1 MENQHSCLLTDDV
14 IVRLKALRANYKE
27 TECLMSGTENI
38 DVVRTRLRQINSDYD
53 SLMFLCAF
61 VDDNDAMPGSIS
73 RKVDIIRGKENFNYR
88 VEKWFANVELP
99 VLQSV
104 EALSEF
110 IRPATLCDGECLI
123 DICGPNDVLSRDDGC
138 SGKLGNEPTTASI
151 VKMGL
156 PESAS
161 RMVSVDAHS
170 IRNSIEATGVTIVY
184 DERMNIVTGSRDNC
198 GSSRASCVS
207 SHSSRASRVKESRVK
222 VHLAK
227 LALRHEEEKQRKEA
241 IRRRQDEECKTKRR
255 CTRCDV
261 S

>member
-38 DVVRTRLRQINSDYD
+38 DAVRTRLRQINSDFD

-61 VDDNDAMPGSIS
+61 VDDNDTMPGSIS
-73 RKVDIIRGKENFNYR
+73 RKVDIIRGKENFNCR
-88 VEKWFANVELP
+88 VEKWLANVELP

-104 EALSEF
+104 DALSEF
-110 IRPATLCDGECLI
+110 IRPETVRDSECLI
-123 DICGPNDVLSRDDGC
+123 DICGPNDVVSRDDGC

-170 IRNSIEATGVTIVY
+170 IRNSTEATGVTVVH
-184 DERMNIVTGSRDNC
+184 DKRVNIVTGSRDNS

-227 LALRHEEEKQRKEA
+227 LALRHEE
-241 IRRRQDEECKTKRR
+241 
-255 CTRCDV
+255 
-261 S
+261 